1 MNELIAAF
9 QFLTIIPPLIQ
20 RPFTHKELGRSVGLY
35 PIVGLAIGGVLVG
48 MDSVLSSI
56 FPSSVRAALVLCF
69 WVVLTRAIHLDGFLD
84 ACDGMFG
91 GFTPKKRLMIMRDS
105 RIGAFALIGGVLVLI
120 SIYSS
125 ILTSQ
130 DLMASLLLAPVL
142 GRWSMSFAVVSFPY
156 ARPEGMGRTMKDN
169 SSWKELMIASLTAF
183 AAAWFIGQFLG
194 LVMFGLIVLISFL
207 GLRFVLRLIPGLTGD
222 IYGAACISVE
232 LLILLIFSAIPG

>member
-20 RPFTHKELGRSVGLY
+20 RPFTLKELGRSVGLY

-48 MDSVLSSI
+48 IDSVLSSI

-91 GFTPKKRLMIMRDS
+91 GYTPEKRLMIMRDS

-120 SIYSS
+120 SMYSS

-169 SSWKELMIASLTAF
+169 SGWKELMIASLIAF
-183 AAAWFIGQFLG
+183 ATAWFIGQFLG
-194 LVMFGLIVLISFL
+194 LIIFGLIVLISLL

-222 IYGAACISVE
+222 IYGAACILVE